1 VRELGGGSW
10 EDQRMSLI
18 REPACPKH
26 MVFGPCGGVRAD
38 LSCEMAAHRCPFT
51 ERPTAPRWS
60 EPAQW
65 TEPPQWIQP
74 APQRPASSALLD
86 ALGSHPVVITDL
98 TLPAY
103 DADAVGRITAVLA
116 GSCDALLVGEHQ
128 NRPDFPPTLMAALIR
143 QAGGTGWLT
152 LTCRDRNRLVLEQEL
167 VGLRI
172 AGADGVLCV
181 TGDGR
186 AEGVRP
192 GVPQVFDL
200 DGTRLAGLA
209 ASLGVPVAVPEAPA
223 APPRSLRPER
233 LLQKQRAGAQLAILN
248 HAGSAAE
255 LAVFVR
261 ASRDAGVTIALIAGV
276 AVYTDPRSAH
286 VLQNFPGLQL
296 DPEPVT
302 RVLAAADPVAA
313 GIEAAVTE
321 AGQLLA
327 IDGIGGVNLSGLAS
341 GLGEFRA
348 AEVKAEIGSRIR
360 SQL

>member
-1 VRELGGGSW
+1 
-10 EDQRMSLI
+10 MSLM
-18 REPACPKH
+18 REPACPKR

-51 ERPTAPRWS
+51 ERSAPPQWS
-60 EPAQW
+60 EPAQ
-65 TEPPQWIQP
+65 P
-74 APQRPASSALLD
+74 PASSALL
-86 ALGSHPVVITDL
+86 AAVASHPVVVTDL

-103 DADAVGRITAVLA
+103 DADAVSRLTGILA

-167 VGLRI
+167 IGLRI

-209 ASLGVPVAVPEAPA
+209 ASLGVPVAVPESPA
-223 APPRSLRPER
+223 APPRSLRPAR
-233 LLQKQRAGAQLAILN
+233 LLQKQRAGAQLAFLN

-255 LAVFVR
+255 LADFVR
-261 ASRDAGVTIALIAGV
+261 ASRDAGVTIPLIAGV
-276 AVYTDPRSAH
+276 AVYTDPRSAQ

-296 DPEPVT
+296 DPEPVA
-302 RVLAAADPVAA
+302 RVLAANDQVAA
-313 GIEAAVTE
+313 GIDAAVAEAAQV
-321 AGQLLA
+321 LA
-327 IDGIGGVNLSGLAS
+327 IEGICGVNLSGLAS
-341 GLGEFRA
+341 GRGELPA

>member
-1 VRELGGGSW
+1 
-10 EDQRMSLI
+10 MSLT

-51 ERPTAPRWS
+51 E
-60 EPAQW
+60 EPSVPDWKDPAAAD
-65 TEPPQWIQP
+65 PPP
-74 APQRPASSALLD
+74 SALLE
-86 ALGSHPVVITDL
+86 AIRSGPVVVTDL

-103 DADAVGRITAVLA
+103 DADAVAKITAGLA

-143 QAGGTGWLT
+143 QAGGVGWLT

-167 VGLRI
+167 IGARI

-192 GVPQVFDL
+192 GVTQVFDL
-200 DGTRLAGLA
+200 DGTRLAGLGA
-209 ASLGVPVAVPEAPA
+209 TLGVPVAVAEAPD
-223 APPRSLRPER
+223 APPRQLRPAR
-233 LLQKQRAGAQLAILN
+233 LLQKQRAGARVALLN

-255 LAVFVR
+255 LERFVR
-261 ASRDAGVTIALIAGV
+261 ACRDGGVTIPLIAGV
-276 AVYTDPRSAH
+276 AVYTDPRSAQ
-286 VLQNFPGLQL
+286 VLGNFPGLRL
-296 DPEPVT
+296 DPAPVT

-313 GIEAAVTE
+313 GIEAAVEE

-327 IDGIGGVNLSGLAS
+327 IEGVGGVNLSGLAS
-341 GLGEFRA
+341 GRGEFYA
-348 AEVKAEIGSRIR
+348 AEVKAEIGRRIR

>member
-1 VRELGGGSW
+1 MIVDVPAESPTPQPHTGML
-10 EDQRMSLI
+10 LT

-38 LSCEMAAHRCPFT
+38 LSCEMGTHRCPFAGL
-51 ERPTAPRWS
+51 PSAP
-60 EPAQW
+60 AW
-65 TEPPQWIQP
+65 TDPPPGQLP
-74 APQRPASSALLD
+74 RSRLLEASRS
-86 ALGSHPVVITDL
+86 GPVVVTDL

-103 DADAVGRITAVLA
+103 DADAVTRITGILA

-192 GVPQVFDL
+192 GVTQVFDL

-209 ASLGVPVAVPEAPA
+209 ASLGLAVAVAEAPD
-223 APPRSLRPER
+223 APPRQLRPER
-233 LLQKQRAGAQLAILN
+233 LLHKQRAGAQFGFLN
-248 HAGSAAE
+248 HAGSAGGLAE
-255 LAVFVR
+255 FVR
-261 ASRDAGVTIALIAGV
+261 AARDAGLTLPLIAGV
-276 AVYTDPRSAH
+276 AVYTDARSAH

-296 DPEPVT
+296 DPRPVA
-302 RVLAAADPVAA
+302 RVLAAADPVTA
-313 GIEAAVTE
+313 GIEAAVAE
-321 AGQLLA
+321 ARELLA
-327 IDGIGGVNLSGLAS
+327 IEGVAGVNLSGLAS
-341 GLGEFRA
+341 SRGEVAA
-348 AEVKAEIGSRIR
+348 AEVKAEIGRQIR